1 MHPMPHLRQRVSCQ
15 SDNIALK
22 ESNRKVAYHTLVRDR
37 GLFRLRRTIKQSNVL
52 AVSDTARAIESGIKS
67 IIYHRSQLELYIWR
81 RPVYALSL
89 DPLPIEESVPEV
101 VKLASF
107 AAEAGQVGPMAAV
120 PGALAELAVKDMV
133 SEGASVSLIENGGEI
148 AAASTQPLIVG
159 IYAGSSPVSGRMG
172 FHLDLEDFPIGIA
185 TSSATVSHALNFGEA
200 DAAVV
205 VADTASLADA
215 AAKAVC
221 NSVVGEDVQASVQS
235 GLETAEGIRGV
246 RGALVIRRNY
256 VGTVGRLPRLIKLS
270 GTKKELFEASLQEMP
285 PKEIALV

>member
-1 MHPMPHLRQRVSCQ
+1 
-15 SDNIALK
+15 
-22 ESNRKVAYHTLVRDR
+22 
-37 GLFRLRRTIKQSNVL
+37 VL

>member
-1 MHPMPHLRQRVSCQ
+1 
-15 SDNIALK
+15 
-22 ESNRKVAYHTLVRDR
+22 VAYLTPIFDR

-52 AVSDTARAIESGIKS
+52 AISDTARAIESGMKS
-67 IIYHRSQLELYIWR
+67 IIYNRSQLELYIWR

-89 DPLPIEESVPEV
+89 DPLPIEESAPEV
-101 VKLASF
+101 VKLASL

-159 IYAGSSPVSGRMG
+159 IYAGSSPASGRIG

-205 VADTASLADA
+205 IADTASLADA
-215 AAKAVC
+215 TAKAVC
-221 NSVVGEDVQASVQS
+221 NSVVGEDIEASVRS
-235 GLETAEGIRGV
+235 GLERAERIRGV
-246 RGALVIRRNY
+246 RGALVVRRNY
-256 VGTVGRLPRLIKLS
+256 VGTVGKLPRLVKLN
-270 GTKKELFEASLQEMP
+270 GTREELFMASLRELSP
-285 PKEIALV
+285 EEIALL